1 MSRGEMIVTQG
12 REMAVAGEKW
22 AKLRCVLEVEGRA

>member
-1 MSRGEMIVTQG
+1 MIWGEMIVTLG
-12 REMAVAGEKW
+12 GEMAVVGEKC